1 MNTSEIAKRHHE
13 MNPALI
19 YMQKIRRNTVIAC
32 EEMDFIWEQKE
43 VREFRK
49 LWRRGYSLYYMSEYF
64 ERDIDEVFMLVL
76 DQSKKEKIP
85 ARTFDSLFKEVM

>member
-1 MNTSEIAKRHHE
+1 MDSETIKRHHE

-19 YMQKIRRNTVIAC
+19 YMQKVRRNTVIAC
-32 EEMDFIWEQKE
+32 EEMDFLWERKE

-49 LWRRGYSLYYMSEYF
+49 LWKRGFSLYYMAQHF

-76 DQSKKEKIP
+76 DQSKKGMIDP
-85 ARTFDSLFKEVM
+85 RSFDSLFREVM